1 VLAGQSGLEIPSFGA
16 VATVILTLTVLGL
29 VVAVSLLHRRF
40 TARLA
45 TLRATEE
52 QHQRFLR
59 QVIDTN
65 PHLVFVKD
73 RDGRYVLVNQATAE
87 FYGTSVEQLL
97 GKRDED
103 FNPNSEE
110 VDRFL
115 RVDREVMS
123 SQQMKV
129 IPEEPATDARTGRT
143 RWFRVV
149 KVPLL
154 SACGRVLQV
163 LGVATDITQNRE
175 AGEALRRTT
184 QTLQTLIDAAPL
196 AICALDADG
205 RVRSW
210 NHAAEQMFGWP
221 ADEVIGEV
229 LPIVPPDDMPTFRAS
244 LARVLAGEALPAL
257 LARRRRRDGM
267 MLDIRISAAPT
278 RAQDGTIEGVI
289 GVIEDITERKSLGEQ
304 LRQAQKMEAVGQLTG
319 GIAHDFNNILTII
332 ITNAGLMADQV
343 TPEQAELRTELA
355 ELQRAALRGADL
367 VRKLLAFS
375 RQRDLELRT
384 INLADVLREAE
395 GGLRRLLPST
405 VQLSTEV
412 GGEAATI
419 NGDAGA
425 IEQMLFNLA
434 TNARD
439 AMPDGG
445 SMRVCLHHARLDE
458 EHRRTR
464 GWGTVGEYFVIAVH
478 DTGCGMSPETRSR
491 AFDPFFTTKEIGKG
505 TGLGMPMVYGLV
517 KQHNRNIDLE
527 SEVGRGTTVRL
538 YFPAVGAPHADP
550 TDRPD
555 ESAGLGG
562 QERILIV
569 DDEEGIR
576 RAAARILT
584 HHGYSVEEAQDGDS
598 ALARLG
604 NGGPP
609 VDLVLTDVVMPHG
622 GGVALYEELRGRG
635 KRVLL
640 MSGYTAGDFKALS
653 QARPGLGILHKPWR
667 VTDLLRAVRGALD
680 ERVA

>member
-1 VLAGQSGLEIPSFGA
+1 VLAGQSGLDIPSLGA
-16 VATVILTLTVLGL
+16 IATVILTLTVLGL

-40 TARLA
+40 VARLA

-73 RDGRYVLVNQATAE
+73 CDGKYVLVNKATAE

-97 GKRDED
+97 GKQDED

-110 VDRFL
+110 VVRFL

-123 SQQMKV
+123 SQQMRV
-129 IPEEPATDARTGRT
+129 IPEEPATDARTGET

-175 AGEALRRTT
+175 AEEALRRTT

-210 NHAAEQMFGWP
+210 NRAAERMFGWP

-229 LPIVPPDDMPTFRAS
+229 MPIVPPDDLHTFRAS
-244 LARVLAGEALPAL
+244 LARVLSGEALPGL

-278 RAQDGTIEGVI
+278 RAQDGTIDGVI
-289 GVIEDITERKSLGEQ
+289 SVIEDITERKSLGEQ

-319 GIAHDFNNILTII
+319 GIAHDFNNILTIV
-332 ITNAGLMADQV
+332 ITNAELMADRI
-343 TPEQAELRTELA
+343 TPEQADLRTELA

-395 GGLRRLLPST
+395 DALRRLLPAS

-412 GGEAATI
+412 DGQAATI

-439 AMPDGG
+439 AMPHGG
-445 SMRVCLHHARLDE
+445 SMRVSLHHAWLDE

-464 GWGTVGEYFVIAVH
+464 GWGTAGEYFVIAVQ
-478 DTGCGMSPETRSR
+478 DTGCGMSPEIR
-491 AFDPFFTTKEIGKG
+491 ARVFDPFFTTKEIGKG
-505 TGLGMPMVYGLV
+505 TGLGMAMVYGLV
-517 KQHNRNIDLE
+517 KQHNGYIDLE
-527 SEVGRGTTVRL
+527 SEPGRGTTVRL
-538 YFPAVGAPHADP
+538 YFPAVGVSHPDP

-555 ESAGLGG
+555 EHAGLGG

-576 RAAARILT
+576 RGAARILT
-584 HHGYSVEEAQDGDS
+584 RHGYSVEEAADGGS
-598 ALARLG
+598 ALARLS

-609 VDLVLTDVVMPHG
+609 VDLVLTDAVMPHG
-622 GGVALYEELRGRG
+622 GGVALYQELRDRG

-640 MSGYTAGDFKALS
+640 MSGYTAGDFQALS
-653 QARPGLGILHKPWR
+653 QAKPGLRILHKPWSLS
-667 VTDLLRAVRGALD
+667 DLLRAVRGALD
-680 ERVA
+680 E